1 MIKDKK
7 PSSLI
12 KEINELGQSIW
23 LDSLS
28 REMIKSGE
36 LDNLISIGISGITS
50 NPTIFEKAISSS
62 NLYDSQIKQLINKGE
77 KESTDIFNYLA
88 IEDIKNA
95 CDLLMSTYIKSE
107 KKDGFVSIEVN
118 PQLAFN
124 SNKSIEE
131 AIELFTKI
139 SRPNVMIKIP
149 GTKEGMEAIT
159 SLTSKGINVNVTLL
173 FSREMY
179 NSAAKAYIKGL
190 DIRKV
195 NGFNDLENISSVASF
210 FISRIDTQVD
220 KNLDKK
226 SDLKG
231 KIAIANAKLA
241 YQDYLNIFNSEEFK
255 KLSGSGANVQRLL
268 WASTSVKDPSFK
280 DLMYVENLIGKNTV
294 NTLPLDT
301 ILSLIDHGVVN
312 NTLEKKFSESSR
324 IIKSLEKQNIKLQE
338 ITSKLLKD
346 GVIQFEDSYKSLI
359 NGLEDKFFDNN
370 KWWFYKNKSNLL

>member
-1 MIKDKK
+1 LIKDKK

-95 CDLLMSTYIKSE
+95 CDLLMPTYIKSE

-124 SNKSIEE
+124 SYKSIEE
-131 AIELFTKI
+131 GIELFTKI

-190 DIRKV
+190 EIRKE

-370 KWWFYKNKSNLL
+370 K